1 MCEVLTA
8 AAVPAVVAVLDA
20 DDGPHA
26 DNTVAAT
33 IGSHSQR
40 LRLVTLD
47 LNINKC
53 PFQNLDLK
61 MTGRQPTF

>member
-1 MCEVLTA
+1 MLTA
-8 AAVPAVVAVLDA
+8 AAVPAVVAVLD
-20 DDGPHA
+20 DDDEPHA

-47 LNINKC
+47 LDINKC